1 MAAMELIKENIE
13 YEQLLGEN
21 SADTV
26 VKGEYLIPD
35 THPDVAEVLMVDV
48 KPTIVNKE
56 VMQDKVYLEG
66 QLEYNVLY
74 LAKEEEKMGIHNVSY
89 TDKFSNYVDIK
100 GAEHKMSCEAEYFIE
115 HMDCTVVNERK
126 IALGGI
132 IKLKAA
138 VYKDYSFEIV
148 KDLADNKSVQMLKS
162 PTTVDKIVGTAS
174 GDLIAKS
181 HMQVSMDKPQIGN
194 ILKCDVNVHKKEV
207 KLLEDKVQVTAFAQ
221 VELLYRG
228 KDTRDLVYMK
238 DDVYMT
244 KEMELQGVQPSM
256 EVFSDFKVDA
266 MEYNVKE
273 DDLGERRMVDV
284 EALINSTVKVMY
296 KDEIDMIE
304 DAYSPQMV
312 MELSK
317 MDYAL
322 NVMHGQNSLET
333 IVKENLELDEHM
345 PKPVAVVMATGKVAI
360 VDKKLVENK
369 VVVEGILNVDIV
381 YRSSDEDK
389 YVSKVSDQLPF
400 SCSVDVP
407 GSKIDMQCV
416 AKAALESIEA
426 NVEANTIAIKA
437 VVSVQTRVN
446 YVTHKDFLVEIIP
459 AEEEVPKKKASIT
472 IYVAQ
477 PGDNLWKI
485 AKKYLT
491 TIEQIIKIN
500 SLDNTENV
508 KPGQKFIIPGRAVI

>member
-1 MAAMELIKENIE
+1 MAAIELIKENIE

-35 THPDVAEVLMVDV
+35 THPDVAEILMVDV

-56 VMQDKVYLEG
+56 VLQDKVYLEG

-74 LAKEEEKMGIHNVSY
+74 LAKEEERMGVHNVSY

-100 GAEHKMSCEAEYFIE
+100 GAEHKMSCEAEHFIE
-115 HMDCTVVNERK
+115 HMDCTIVNERK

-132 IKLKAA
+132 IKLKSA
-138 VYKDYSFEIV
+138 VYKDYRFEIV
-148 KDLADNKSVQMLKS
+148 KDLTDNKNVQMLKS

-181 HMQVSMDKPQIGN
+181 HLQVSMDRPQIGN
-194 ILKCDVNVHKKEV
+194 VLKCDVNIHKKEV
-207 KLLEDKVQVTAFAQ
+207 KLLEDKVQVTAFAI

-228 KDTRDLVYMK
+228 KDTRDIVYMK
-238 DDVYMT
+238 DDVYLT
-244 KEMELQGVQPSM
+244 KDMELLGVQPSM

-273 DDLGERRMVDV
+273 DDLGERRLVDV
-284 EALINSTVKVMY
+284 EALINSSVKVMY

-304 DAYSPQMV
+304 DAYSPQML

-317 MDYAL
+317 KDYAL
-322 NVMHGQNSLET
+322 NVMHGQNAVET
-333 IVKENLELDEHM
+333 IVKENLELDKDR
-345 PKPVAVVMATGKVAI
+345 PKPISVVMTTGKVAI

-369 VVVEGILNVDIV
+369 VMVEGILNVDV
-381 YRSSDEDK
+381 LYRSSDEDK
-389 YVSKVSDQLPF
+389 YVSKISDQLPF
-400 SCSVDVP
+400 NCSVDIS

-426 NVEANTIAIKA
+426 SVEANTIAVKA
-437 VVSVQTRVN
+437 VVGIQARVN
-446 YVTHKDFLVEIIP
+446 YVTYKDFLVEITSI
-459 AEEEVPKKKASIT
+459 EEEIPKKKSSIT

-477 PGDNLWKI
+477 PGDTLWKI

-491 TIEQIIKIN
+491 TKEQLVKIN
-500 SLDNTENV
+500 SLDDTETI
-508 KPGQKFIIPGRAVI
+508 KIGQKFIIPGRAII